1 MITTRESINYQFS
14 LIFGYSSPKDIIVGN
29 VLGPGKLTSVRV
41 NELSQEVIRF
51 LRMYNAIL
59 RDYTGSELFYAEF
72 ELFNFDEKDARINI
86 YPKSMLLIPGNYKDC
101 ESLLLALKPDTG
113 YLDTHKSKESIDDIS
128 KLFFEVEEFTDH
140 PELDREGKIRL
151 LESFAE
157 RFSKK
162 LYGELIEDKWNKKLI
177 GINIS
182 LPTDEDMLKTY
193 GSIKNDVE
201 FFWNK
206 NPFELNFFNP
216 EYEKFQS
223 PFDDQMAIEHLKYL
237 ISEPSAN
244 FLVENTLKLGTNL
257 MKLANTGTIDE
268 SQDRILFYLIKK
280 IREEVGAYQE
290 NCSIEWITSYFEGF
304 FNRMEKKLNKFLD
317 VSNEFLASG
326 EKGDSTH
333 LLKKFDNFIEKK
345 NDQGNYNYRDL
356 FELAS
361 FSINQSIRKDEDLI
375 AIELNSAVNYFAE
388 IFKNNFNLMRKSLPR
403 FLYRR
408 ELIFLVDILI
418 SNLNEK
424 FDKEKKPAKALG
436 QNLISKF
443 KSVLLNKIEFNSITL
458 IKDYLF
464 DLNLLIKEFKKIVIE
479 TLSSFIKEVKL
490 SISDLVA
497 FAEVQMESNSGLIKK
512 HLNNFKKFSNELR
525 FLINYI
531 LRYSTINRF
540 LKEENDIEISDPV
553 TFANKFY
560 RFLEK
565 RMGGIDLIWKSYVL
579 EWIKDYARRFF
590 KIEEKRDWSLNETYT
605 DFVEYIE
612 KRETFEQNE
621 KQFLV
626 FLDTYIVK
634 VLDETEKNLLLDF
647 YKKFEFCIDIKLEFP
662 KYVQKKIETEVNL
675 LKLNQNKVLPITL
688 FNISEEDTLYK
699 YINENELKYF
709 SKLIPRP
716 KSIILKHTLTNEE
729 KELFKSTLFH
739 LVNFKYWHTKSK
751 FEISDNFKEV
761 YREWIKEL

>member
-41 NELSQEVIRF
+41 NELSQDVIRF

-86 YPKSMLLIPGNYKDC
+86 YPKSMLLIPGNYKEC

-113 YLDTHKSKESIDDIS
+113 YLDTHKSRESIDDIS

-140 PELDREGKIRL
+140 PKLDSKGKSKL
-151 LESFAE
+151 LKSFAE

-177 GINIS
+177 GISIS

-201 FFWNK
+201 IFWNK

-216 EYEKFQS
+216 IYEKFQT
-223 PFDDQMAIEHLKYL
+223 PFDGQMAIEHLKYL

-244 FLVENTLKLGTNL
+244 FLVENTLKLGTSL

-280 IREEVGAYQE
+280 IREEFGAYQE
-290 NCSIEWITSYFEGF
+290 NCSIEWITSYFEDF
-304 FNRMEKKLNKFLD
+304 CIRMEKMLNQFLE

-326 EKGDSTH
+326 VKGDLTH
-333 LLKKFDNFIEKK
+333 LVKKFYNLIEEK
-345 NDQGNYNYRDL
+345 NDQHNNSYRDL

-361 FSINQSIRKDEDLI
+361 FSINQTIRKDEDLI

-388 IFKNNFNLMRKSLPR
+388 IFKNTFNLMKKSLPR
-403 FLYRR
+403 FLYRK
-408 ELIFLVDILI
+408 ELISLIDIFI
-418 SNLNEK
+418 RNLNEK
-424 FDKEKKPAKALG
+424 FEKEQKPAKALG
-436 QNLISKF
+436 QNLLTKF
-443 KSVLLNKIEFNSITL
+443 ESVLLNKIEFNSITL
-458 IKDYLF
+458 IKNYLF
-464 DLNLLIKEFKKIVIE
+464 DLDSLIKEFKKIVIE
-479 TLSSFIKEVKL
+479 ALPSFIKEVKL
-490 SISDLVA
+490 SISDLVS
-497 FAEVQMESNSGLIKK
+497 FAEIQMEGNSGLIEK
-512 HLNNFKKFSNELR
+512 HLSNFEKFSSELR
-525 FLINYI
+525 FLVNYI

-579 EWIKDYARRFF
+579 EWVKDYAKRFF

-612 KRETFEQNE
+612 KRESFEQNE
-621 KQFLV
+621 KQFLI
-626 FLDTYIVK
+626 FLDKYIIN
-634 VLDETEKNLLLDF
+634 VLDETEKYLLLDF
-647 YKKFEFCIDIKLEFP
+647 YEKFEFCIDIKLEFP
-662 KYVQKKIETEVNL
+662 KYVQKIIETEVNL
-675 LKLNQNKVLPITL
+675 IKLNQSKVPPNTL
-688 FNISEEDTLYK
+688 LNISEKDSFYK
-699 YINENELKYF
+699 YINENEVKYF

-716 KSIILKHTLTNEE
+716 KSIILKHCLTNEE
-729 KELFKSTLFH
+729 KDLFSSTLFH
-739 LVNFKYWHTKSK
+739 VVNFKYWHSKSK

>member
-140 PELDREGKIRL
+140 PELDREGKSKL
-151 LESFAE
+151 LKNFAE

-177 GINIS
+177 GITIS
-182 LPTDEDMLKTY
+182 LPTDEEMLKTY

-201 FFWNK
+201 IFWNK
-206 NPFELNFFNP
+206 TPFELNFYNP
-216 EYEKFQS
+216 EYEKFQT
-223 PFDDQMAIEHLKYL
+223 PFDGQMAIEHLKYL

-244 FLVENTLKLGTNL
+244 ILVENTLILGKNL

-268 SQDRILFYLIKK
+268 SQDRILLDLIKK
-280 IREEVGAYQE
+280 IREELGAYQE
-290 NCSIEWITSYFEGF
+290 NCSIEWIGSYFDDF
-304 FNRMEKKLNKFLD
+304 FNRMEKKLNQFLD
-317 VSNEFLASG
+317 VSNKFLVSG
-326 EKGDSTH
+326 EKGDITQ
-333 LLKKFDNFIEKK
+333 LLKKYGKFIEKK
-345 NDQGNYNYRDL
+345 YDQDNCNYRDL

-388 IFKNNFNLMRKSLPR
+388 IFKNNFSLMRKNLPR

-418 SNLNEK
+418 RNLNEK
-424 FDKEKKPAKALG
+424 FDKEQKPAKALG

-443 KSVLLNKIEFNSITL
+443 ESVLLNKIKFNSITL
-458 IKDYLF
+458 IKDHHF
-464 DLNLLIKEFKKIVIE
+464 DLNLIIKEFKKIVIE
-479 TLSSFIKEVKL
+479 ALSSFIKEVKL

-497 FAEVQMESNSGLIKK
+497 FAEVQMENNSGLIKK
-512 HLNNFKKFSNELR
+512 HLNNFEKFSSELR
-525 FLINYI
+525 FLVNYI

-540 LKEENDIEISDPV
+540 LKEENDIEIADPV

-579 EWIKDYARRFF
+579 EWIKDYAKRFF
-590 KIEEKRDWSLNETYT
+590 KIEEKRDWRLNETYT

-626 FLDTYIVK
+626 FLDTYIAK
-634 VLDETEKNLLLDF
+634 VLDESEKNILLDF

-675 LKLNQNKVLPITL
+675 LKLNQSEVPPITL
-688 FNISEEDTLYK
+688 LNISEEDTLYK
-699 YINENELKYF
+699 YIKENEVKYF

-716 KSIILKHTLTNEE
+716 KSLILKHNLTDEE
-729 KELFKSTLFH
+729 RELFKSTLFH
-739 LVNFKYWHTKSK
+739 VVNFKYWHTKSK

>member
-113 YLDTHKSKESIDDIS
+113 YLDIHKSKESIDDIS

-140 PELDREGKIRL
+140 PELDREGKSKL
-151 LESFAE
+151 LKSFAE

-177 GINIS
+177 GISIS
-182 LPTDEDMLKTY
+182 LPTDEEMLKTY

-201 FFWNK
+201 IFWNK
-206 NPFELNFFNP
+206 TPFELNFFNP
-216 EYEKFQS
+216 EYEKFRT
-223 PFDDQMAIEHLKYL
+223 PFDGQMAIEHLKYL

-244 FLVENTLKLGTNL
+244 TLVENTLILGKNL

-268 SQDRILFYLIKK
+268 SQDRILLDLIKK
-280 IREEVGAYQE
+280 IREELGAYQE
-290 NCSIEWITSYFEGF
+290 NCSIEWIGSYFEDF
-304 FNRMEKKLNKFLD
+304 FNRMEKKLNQFLD
-317 VSNEFLASG
+317 VSNEFLVCG
-326 EKGDSTH
+326 EKGDITE
-333 LLKKFDNFIEKK
+333 LLKKYDKFIEKK
-345 NDQGNYNYRDL
+345 YDQDNCNYRDL

-361 FSINQSIRKDEDLI
+361 FSINQSIRKEEDLI

-388 IFKNNFNLMRKSLPR
+388 IFKNNFSLMRKNLPR

-408 ELIFLVDILI
+408 ELIFLVDLLI
-418 SNLNEK
+418 RNLNER
-424 FDKEKKPAKALG
+424 FDKEQKPAKALG

-443 KSVLLNKIEFNSITL
+443 ESVLLNKIKFNSITL
-458 IKDYLF
+458 IKDHHF
-464 DLNLLIKEFKKIVIE
+464 DLNLIIKEFKKIVIE
-479 TLSSFIKEVKL
+479 ALSSFIKEVKL

-497 FAEVQMESNSGLIKK
+497 FAEVQMENNSGLIKK
-512 HLNNFKKFSNELR
+512 HLNNFEKFSSELR
-525 FLINYI
+525 FLVNYI

-540 LKEENDIEISDPV
+540 LKEENDIEITDPV

-579 EWIKDYARRFF
+579 EWIKDYAKRFF
-590 KIEEKRDWSLNETYT
+590 KIEEKRDWRLNETYT

-626 FLDTYIVK
+626 FLDKYIAK
-634 VLDETEKNLLLDF
+634 VLDESEKNILLDF

-662 KYVQKKIETEVNL
+662 KYVQKRIETEVNL
-675 LKLNQNKVLPITL
+675 LKLNQSEVPPITL
-688 FNISEEDTLYK
+688 LNISEEDTLYK
-699 YINENELKYF
+699 YIKENEVKYF

-716 KSIILKHTLTNEE
+716 KSLILKHNLTDEE
-729 KELFKSTLFH
+729 RELFKSTLFH
-739 LVNFKYWHTKSK
+739 VVNFKYWHTKSK